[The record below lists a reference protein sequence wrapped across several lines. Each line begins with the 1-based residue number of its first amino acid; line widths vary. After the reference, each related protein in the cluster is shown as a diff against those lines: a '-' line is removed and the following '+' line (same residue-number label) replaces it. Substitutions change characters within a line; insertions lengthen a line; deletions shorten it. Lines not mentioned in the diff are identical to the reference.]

1 VQTLT
6 PVNEL
11 RGGDAMTAEKRQ
23 LPAGL
28 YLVGTPI
35 GNARDITLRALDV
48 LLSADAL
55 AAEDT
60 RTLRHLMDI
69 HGVALAGRRVMAWH
83 DHSSPGD
90 LARLVGL
97 IAGGASLA
105 YASDA
110 GMPGISDPGFALM
123 RAVRAAGLMTTVV
136 PGASAVLTGLVL
148 SGLPSETFSF
158 HGFPPV
164 KAKDRAAL
172 WEKLKLNALTGILFE
187 SGRRSGRTIRE
198 LVEICG
204 PDRPAALCRELTK
217 KFETVVGPT
226 LGDIDAALQG
236 GEVKGEVVI
245 VVGRSDQVAE
255 LDVEGA
261 LKAAMAEMSVKDAA
275 EKVALALGLPK
286 RQVYQQ
292 ALALRGSNEA

>member
-1 VQTLT
+1 
-6 PVNEL
+6 
-11 RGGDAMTAEKRQ
+11 MTAEKRQ

-28 YLVGTPI
+28 YLVATPI

-48 LLSADAL
+48 LTSADAL

-83 DHSSPGD
+83 DYSSPGD

-123 RAVRAAGLMTTVV
+123 RAVREAGLSATVV

-148 SGLPSETFSF
+148 SGLPSERFRF

-164 KAKDRAAL
+164 KSGERKTLFEDIRL
-172 WEKLKLNALTGILFE
+172 STLTDIFFE

-198 LVEICG
+198 LLDLFG

-217 KFETVVGPT
+217 KFETVLGPT
-226 LGDIDAALQG
+226 LGEIDAALAG

-261 LKAAMAEMSVKDAA
+261 LRLAMAEMSVKDAA
-275 EKVALALGLPK
+275 ESVAQALGLPK

-292 ALALRGSNEA
+292 ALALRGQDEG